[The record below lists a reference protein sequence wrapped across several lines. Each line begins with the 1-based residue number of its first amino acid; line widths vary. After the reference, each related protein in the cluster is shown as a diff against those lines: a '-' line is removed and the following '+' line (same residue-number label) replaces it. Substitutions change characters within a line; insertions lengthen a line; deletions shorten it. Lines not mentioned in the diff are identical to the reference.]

1 VHHRGLAVAAVVA
14 LVGASCLSCTDGS
27 GSADQSARQVAVQA
41 QPVDLVDWWTA
52 HPSDAPVAVD
62 GATVVLD
69 RRLVGSVV
77 LSLPAVTGY
86 QRLLVALTC
95 SQPVEYVVQ
104 LGTQSDPAWSWT
116 KGESCDGPNV
126 NTYTTAELN
135 PKEPPLRLY
144 VMVPAGT
151 RSDIVMYGIPPV
163 HSTK

>member
-1 VHHRGLAVAAVVA
+1 VQRRGLVVAVAVA
-14 LVGASCLSCTDGS
+14 LVGASCVSCTDGS
-27 GSADQSARQVAVQA
+27 RSADQAARHVTVQA

-52 HPSDAPVAVD
+52 HPSDAPAAVD

-69 RRLVGSVV
+69 RKLLGSQV
-77 LSLPAVTGY
+77 LELPPVTGY

-95 SQPVEYVVQ
+95 SEAVEYVVQ
-104 LGTQSDPAWSWT
+104 LGTQADPAWSWT

-126 NTYTTAELN
+126 NTYTTAVLD

-163 HSTK
+163 QRIK